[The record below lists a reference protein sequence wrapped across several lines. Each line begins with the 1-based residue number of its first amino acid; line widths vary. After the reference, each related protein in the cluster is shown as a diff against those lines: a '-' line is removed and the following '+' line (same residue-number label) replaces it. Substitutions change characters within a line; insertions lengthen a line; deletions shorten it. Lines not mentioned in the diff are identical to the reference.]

1 MSIILRTEYL
11 TKKFGNLV
19 AVNDIT
25 LSIEDTGILSI
36 IGPNGAGKTTFF
48 NLITGYCK
56 PTSGKIYFLDE
67 NITNIPPF
75 EIVRKGLAR
84 SFQIASYF
92 PDFTVFENIQLGV
105 LNYTGYGFKY
115 LINANSIKS
124 VNDKTEELVELLEF
138 KKEKNFKAKHLSH
151 GDRKLLDIAMSLT
164 LEPKILLLDE
174 PTSGI
179 SGEARS
185 QVIKFIKK
193 LSNNLK
199 VVVIEHDMDVVF
211 SISDRIVVLAE
222 GAILADGGREEI
234 ENNEKVRK
242 AYLGEEEIKQGRD

>member
-11 TKKFGNLV
+11 TKKFGELV
-19 AVNDIT
+19 AVNNIT

-48 NLITGYCK
+48 NLITGYYK
-56 PTSGKIYFLDE
+56 PTSGKIYFLD
-67 NITNIPPF
+67 NDITNIPSY

-105 LNYTGYGFKY
+105 LNYAGYGFKY
-115 LINANSIKS
+115 LINANSIKNI
-124 VNDKTEELVELLEF
+124 NDKAEEFLELLEI
-138 KKEKNFKAKHLSH
+138 KKEKNLKAKYLSH
-151 GDRKLLDIAMSLT
+151 GYKKLLDIAMSLT

-174 PTSGI
+174 PTSGV
-179 SGEARS
+179 SGEARNR
-185 QVIKFIKK
+185 VIEFIKK
-193 LSNNLK
+193 LSEKLK
-199 VVVIEHDMDVVF
+199 VVIIEHDMDIVF

-222 GAILADGGREEI
+222 GAILADGTREKI
-234 ENNEKVRK
+234 KNNEKVIN
-242 AYLGEEEIKQGRD
+242 AYLGKEK